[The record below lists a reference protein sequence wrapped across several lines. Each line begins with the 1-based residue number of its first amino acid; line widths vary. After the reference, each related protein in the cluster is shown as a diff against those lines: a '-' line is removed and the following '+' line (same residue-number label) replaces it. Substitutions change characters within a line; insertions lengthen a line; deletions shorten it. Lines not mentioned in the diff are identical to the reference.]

1 MNAMISRT
9 GAVLSILVILL
20 FTGATLYFHSR
31 THGESQFN
39 VKLETLPR
47 QFGIWNGIDA
57 DPLTAKSHDI
67 LRLDQYVRRMY
78 RDNNGHEV
86 FVYIGYWEKQ
96 SGEHQAAKHSPLM
109 CLPANGWKISSPQ
122 LRSIEVSSADPQPAR
137 QLVGVISDSSVL
149 FYYWFFSGE
158 ENYVDET
165 DALFHIMHETIV
177 KGRSDGGIVEISL
190 QMDQSKSAEET
201 LKDAEAALTAFVHD
215 FAPVLR
221 DVVSRNKNSPQT
233 AGAESG
239 VSN

>member
-1 MNAMISRT
+1 MSSMISRS
-9 GAVLSILVILL
+9 GAALSIVIILL
-20 FTGATLYFHSR
+20 FTGATISFHAR
-31 THGESQFN
+31 THGESPYN
-39 VKLETLPR
+39 VQLQDLPR
-47 QFGIWNGIDA
+47 EFGTWKGIDA

-78 RDNNGHEV
+78 RNPAGQEV

-122 LRSIEVSSADPQPAR
+122 LRSIPLSSSEPQPAR
-137 QLVGVISDSSVL
+137 QLVGVISDSSVV
-149 FYYWFFSGE
+149 FYYWFFSGD

-177 KGRSDGGIVEISL
+177 KGRSDGGIVELSL
-190 QMDQSKSAEET
+190 QMDQSKSSEET
-201 LKDAEAALTAFVHD
+201 LKDAEATLTAFVSD

-221 DVVSRNKNSPQT
+221 ELVQRKK
-233 AGAESG
+233 
-239 VSN
+239 